1 MNCKENNM
9 RKVYKDP
16 KELAICLKDLVDF
29 HLDDVMTYEKLKE
42 KVTTLINAN
51 EDRIYRDGRI
61 SLKISNVLGSS
72 RVDIINKIFSEI
84 QS

>member
-1 MNCKENNM
+1 M

-29 HLDDVMTYEKLKE
+29 YLDDVMTYEKLKE
-42 KVTTLINAN
+42 KITILINAN
-51 EDRIYRDGRI
+51 EDRIYKDGRI

-72 RVDIINKIFSEI
+72 RVDIVNKIFLEI
-84 QS
+84 QN

>member
-1 MNCKENNM
+1 M
-9 RKVYKDP
+9 RKIYKDP

-29 HLDDVMTYEKLKE
+29 YLDDVMTYEKLKE
-42 KVTTLINAN
+42 KIAILINAN
-51 EDRIYRDGRI
+51 EDRIYKDGNI